1 METKEQLVEAVK
13 KWINL
18 DNELRDLA
26 KLVKKAK
33 KRRSFVELM
42 DVMKD
47 NEIECLDIKDGQ
59 LCYKKSKSK
68 KY

>member
-26 KLVKKAK
+26 KLVKKNAK
-33 KRRSFVELM
+33 KEESFRGTYGRYER
-42 DVMKD
+42 
-47 NEIECLDIKDGQ
+47 
-59 LCYKKSKSK
+59 
-68 KY
+68 